1 MILGNSALNALS
13 LKAQVQVQEQ
23 VPQVSIMFIMQL
35 MQPEKFA
42 VLFYTN
48 QVVSL
53 ANLNIYID
61 IFGSFWE
68 ALYSTVQDPVQ
79 LNYLMSIQSL
89 KSCRGSLYILARV
102 ADTTYQI

>member
-1 MILGNSALNALS
+1 MILGNNALKALS

-42 VLFYTN
+42 GLFYTN

-53 ANLNIYID
+53 ANCILRYLWK
-61 IFGSFWE
+61 FLG
-68 ALYSTVQDPVQ
+68 STVQYKTRC
-79 LNYLMSIQSL
+79 NSIT
-89 KSCRGSLYILARV
+89 SCLYRV
-102 ADTTYQI
+102 